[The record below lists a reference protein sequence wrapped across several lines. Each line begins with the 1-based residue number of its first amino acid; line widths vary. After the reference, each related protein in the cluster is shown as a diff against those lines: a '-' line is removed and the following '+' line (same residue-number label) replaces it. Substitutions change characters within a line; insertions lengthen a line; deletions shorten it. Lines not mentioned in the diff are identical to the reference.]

1 MMVLVVRNENGC
13 LGNDYGGDDDY
24 ANDSSNEH
32 SVGCDGDL
40 TMLMVVVMTG
50 EDDSMVV
57 VM

>member
-1 MMVLVVRNENGC
+1 VRNENGC
-13 LGNDYGGDDDY
+13 HGNDYGGDDDY
-24 ANDSSNEH
+24 ANDSSNEY

-40 TMLMVVVMTG
+40 TMLKLVVTG